1 MERNE
6 GWLVKHTSSALW
18 APSPGRRREADEV
31 LEAEPR
37 NEALLYAWEVV
48 DADEGGVH
56 G

>member
-1 MERNE
+1 
-6 GWLVKHTSSALW
+6 VKHTSSALR

-31 LEAEPR
+31 LKAEPTQ
-37 NEALLYAWEVV
+37 EALLYAGEVV